1 MMLCLSYVNL
11 ANVNN
16 NSCTAT
22 LYIIQDIKWPSRKQ
36 QYCNPANY
44 FNLILQYLTPE
55 HNTRIV
61 ER

>member
-22 LYIIQDIKWPSRKQ
+22 LYIIQDIK
-36 QYCNPANY
+36 
-44 FNLILQYLTPE
+44 
-55 HNTRIV
+55 
-61 ER
+61 